1 MGPRRPVT
9 PRPYHPRM
17 GRLAERAAEFLKS
30 KEGQNVVRRQAM
42 RHGLRE
48 HLIDDVVQEVLL
60 RALRA
65 EEKGFEPDVLE
76 AWVSRL
82 VQWQARDLYRG
93 CGRRR
98 QHEDAAFGEAGLP
111 DRPWDPA
118 DAVLGPDDEVVF
130 EAVDLAIS
138 AEHVAAIRLRL
149 AQALSS
155 KPYPAAG
162 GLCVVSIA
170 CDGAE
175 PAADCPR
182 PGGGVA
188 QSEVAWWAGVFY
200 SGQTTCFP
208 RGGVGEDNT
217 MRKRRSRAL
226 KATKDLIEEATGG

>member
-1 MGPRRPVT
+1 MSRRRPVT
-9 PRPYHPRM
+9 PRPYHRRVR
-17 GRLAERAAEFLKS
+17 RLAERAADFLRS
-30 KEGQNVVRRQAM
+30 TEGQDIVRGRLT
-42 RHGLRE
+42 RHNLPK
-48 HLIDDVVQEVLL
+48 HLFDDVVQEVLL

-65 EEKGFEPDVLE
+65 EEQGFEPDVLE

-82 VQWQARDLYRG
+82 VQWETRDLLRG
-93 CGRRR
+93 GVRRR
-98 QHEDAAFGEAGLP
+98 QHEDVALGEAGLA
-111 DRPWDPA
+111 DRPWDPTEGP
-118 DAVLGPDDEVVF
+118 LGPDDEVVF

-162 GLCVVSIA
+162 GLCLVTIA

-188 QSEVAWWAGVFY
+188 QSEAAWWAGVFY
-200 SGQTTCFP
+200 SGQTNCFP

-226 KATKDLIEEATGG
+226 KATKDLIEEAAGG